1 MKRFF
6 FWNKDDP
13 KPEGKGEPGRDREES
28 GRSGLLTGD
37 PVADERSLKILLE
50 SIAEVSSSFA
60 LDRVLEAIVDKSLQV
75 TEAERAL
82 LFLGSTPDELQVKL
96 ARDREGGDLPTD
108 QLYSTSVVRKSLTEG
123 EAIRS
128 VVQSDREALEL
139 GQSVFDLKLRA
150 VMCAPLRVK
159 SKTIG
164 AIYVDSK
171 GARREFS
178 ARDLALFDALSQ
190 QLAVAVENARLLADS
205 LEKIRLEKDLQ
216 IAKRI
221 QSHLVAPVP
230 ERVEG
235 LELALRYTPV
245 AAASGDTYD
254 FVPLGEG
261 RYALIMG
268 DVTGHGVGA
277 ALVTHAA
284 QAALRSYL
292 ELIDDVPQVVT
303 RLNSRLAASVEEG
316 NFMSLLLVLVDA
328 KQKKLWYVNAGHPG
342 LIHVRAQAGV
352 GKDAGVQE
360 YEKTGMVLGVV
371 ADQRY
376 QAKGPIELGVG
387 DVLLLRTDGVDETM
401 NKAHEVYGLDRLCAF
416 LAKNRALAP
425 KALLDSLTQSLE
437 VFAGGEPL
445 GDDLTVLCIKV
456 LP

>member
-6 FWNKDDP
+6 FWNKDEP
-13 KPEGKGEPGRDREES
+13 KPDPKGEPGRQAEDS

-37 PVADERSLKILLE
+37 PAADERSLKILLE

-82 LFLGSTPDELQVKL
+82 LLLGGTPDELQIKL
-96 ARDREGGDLPTD
+96 ARDREGGDLPIE
-108 QLYSTSVVRKSLTEG
+108 QLYSTSVVKRSLQEG
-123 EAIRS
+123 QAIRS

-171 GARREFS
+171 GARREFT

-221 QSHLVAPVP
+221 QSHLLAPVP
-230 ERVEG
+230 EKVTG
-235 LELALRYTPV
+235 LELALRYSPV
-245 AAASGDTYD
+245 AVASGDTYD
-254 FVPLGEG
+254 FVPLGND
-261 RYALIMG
+261 RYILIMG

-292 ELIDDVPQVVT
+292 ELLDDVPQVVT

-316 NFMSLLLVLVDA
+316 NFMSLLLVLVDTKA
-328 KQKKLWYVNAGHPG
+328 RQLWYVNAGHPG
-342 LIHVRAQAGV
+342 LIHVKATGAI
-352 GKDAGVQE
+352 E

-376 QAKGPIELGVG
+376 QAKGPIDLAAG
-387 DVLLLRTDGVDETM
+387 DILVLRTDGVDETM
-401 NKAHEVYGLDRLCAF
+401 NKAREVFGLDRLCAF
-416 LAKNRALAP
+416 LAKKRDLAP
-425 KALLDSLTQSLE
+425 KALLEALTTALDA
-437 VFAGGEPL
+437 FAAGEPS
-445 GDDLTVLCIKV
+445 GDDITMLCVKV
-456 LP
+456 L